1 MIDAFSHAPKAVQD
15 AVLMPRVEGGASSS
29 TGSNNNNSSS
39 SRCQVVPRVMGCQMG
54 MKCLEALLMIH
65 KRRHRL
71 RPAAV
76 VVDRR
81 YRRWAL
87 PRAAT
92 KRRHCRTFFWRAY
105 SRAETL
111 PNRFHGKKQCMPAD
125 DIDFDDELALDDHL
139 RGQVVAQV
147 RVGVAALSC
156 RWT

>member
-29 TGSNNNNSSS
+29 TGSNNNSSS
-39 SRCQVVPRVMGCQMG
+39 SCCQVVPRVMGCQMG
-54 MKCLEALLMIH
+54 MKCFEALLMIH
-65 KRRHRL
+65 KRRHML

-76 VVDRR
+76 GMDRR

-87 PRAAT
+87 PRAAA
-92 KRRHCRTFFWRAY
+92 KQRHCCAFFWRAY

-147 RVGVAALSC
+147 RVGVAALYC